1 MQFNKYYRK
10 ENSFEKQMQIA
21 ENEKKLEMTLD
32 RINIHLPNA
41 IIHNTET
48 DSLCRHIASVAD
60 LSNTSPY
67 FVNPQRGPQTKEQKE
82 MMDEIR
88 YIEYCVQEGIKMNF
102 LVDMI
107 NKKYLSACKPEDIGT
122 CLCCLYPVNASKPIM
137 LLAEEDQKLDFCTY
151 VGTPNQEGVAY
162 LFVEDKVGSLF
173 IQLQEFHFLSLRKD
187 PVHNFH
193 HGLFLSCNPEWGWK
207 NISFSII
214 LKENQD
220 MVWQLFDSVKRSIIP
235 RNQTNNNGM
244 NVWDTPEDKSY
255 GYSGFKPVDQRF

>member
-1 MQFNKYYRK
+1 MQFNKHCRK
-10 ENSFEKQMQIA
+10 EISFEKQTQIA
-21 ENEKKLEMTLD
+21 ENKKKLGMTLD
-32 RINIHLPNA
+32 RVNIHLPNA

-67 FVNPQRGPQTKEQKE
+67 FVNPQGGPRTKEQKE
-82 MMDEIR
+82 MMNEIECIS
-88 YIEYCVQEGIKMNF
+88 YFVQEGIKMNF

-137 LLAEEDQKLDFCTY
+137 LLAEENQRMGLYVY
-151 VGTPNQEGVAY
+151 VGTPSQNGVAY
-162 LFVEDKVGSLF
+162 LSAKEKMESLF

-187 PVHNFH
+187 PVHNFY
-193 HGLFLSCNPEWGWK
+193 HGLFLSYNPEWGWK

-220 MVWQLFDSVKRSIIP
+220 MVWQLFDSVRSQIKPIEQI
-235 RNQTNNNGM
+235 NSDGM
-244 NVWDTPEDKSY
+244 NLGTAKHLCPW
-255 GYSGFKPVDQRF
+255 Q